1 MTKSEF
7 KKGVIIYKSHPLKN
21 GLISVTYAV
30 RLNSTTVTTESTTI
44 IEKNGGALNSLF
56 VNLTTSPIH

>member
-7 KKGVIIYKSHPLKN
+7 KKGVKIYKSHPLKN
-21 GLISVTYAV
+21 GLISVTYAM

-56 VNLTTSPIH
+56 VSLTTSPIH

>member
-7 KKGVIIYKSHPLKN
+7 KKSVKIYKSHLLKN
-21 GLISVTYAV
+21 GFISVTYANV
-30 RLNSTTVTTESTTI
+30 LSPSTVTTETTLE

-56 VNLTTSPIH
+56 VYLTQ